1 MKRKIVI
8 LGAGGR
14 LGAALQR
21 IYRSEHEVLG
31 FKHAQ
36 LDLAVTD
43 QLRATLGAIDFDVLI
58 NCAAQTNVDRCETH
72 PDEAFQ
78 LNSEAPRAL
87 AEICTGKNARLIHIG
102 TDYVFDGDKI
112 EPYTEDDSPNPIS
125 VYGASKLAGENHV
138 LATDSRHVVARVS
151 WVFGPD
157 RPSFVDWAIAEAREK
172 DVVNAVA
179 DKIST
184 PTYTLEIANMLR
196 TLFEPDAPTSGII
209 HLAGDGGCSWQEYAQ
224 WAIDCCVSA
233 GVPLKARKV
242 GAISLADMKNFVARR
257 PAHTVLA
264 TDKYQR
270 LTGHKPR
277 HWRDAVAEYI
287 RDYVQ
292 SRNS

>member
-8 LGAGGR
+8 IGAGGR

-21 IYRSEHEVLG
+21 IYSSEHAVVG
-31 FKHAQ
+31 FSHAE
-36 LDLAVTD
+36 LDLAATD
-43 QLRATLGAIDFDVLI
+43 QLRVTLGALDFDVLI
-58 NCAAQTNVDRCETH
+58 NSAAQTNVDRCETH

-78 LNSEAPRAL
+78 LNSEAPRVM
-87 AEICTGKNARLIHIG
+87 AEICSGKNARLIHVS
-102 TDYVFDGDKI
+102 TDYVFDGDKTG
-112 EPYTEDDSPNPIS
+112 PYTEDDPANPIS
-125 VYGASKLAGENHV
+125 VYGASKLAGEKNV
-138 LATDSRHVVARVS
+138 LAPDSRHVVARVS

-157 RPSFVDWAIAEAREK
+157 RPSFIDWAIGEAREK

-179 DKIST
+179 DKFST
-184 PTYTLEIANMLR
+184 PTYTLDLANMLR
-196 TLFEPDAPTSGII
+196 PLFESGAATSGII
-209 HLAGDGGCSWQEYAQ
+209 HLTGDGGCSWQEYAQ
-224 WAIDCCVSA
+224 WAVDCCVQA
-233 GVPLKARKV
+233 GIPLKARKV

-257 PAHTVLA
+257 PLHTVLA

-277 HWRDAVAEYI
+277 HWRDAVAEYV